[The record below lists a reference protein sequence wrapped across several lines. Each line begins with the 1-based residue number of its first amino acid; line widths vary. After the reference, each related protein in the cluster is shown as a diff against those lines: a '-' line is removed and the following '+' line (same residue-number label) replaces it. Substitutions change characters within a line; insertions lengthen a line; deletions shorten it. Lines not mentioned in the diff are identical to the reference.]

1 MAKIRLNKILCPT
14 DFSDFSLYALDY
26 ALSFAEQYK
35 AKLLLLHVV
44 DVFLH
49 DPAYFAPYVP
59 DRTMFSGYE
68 ENAHSRLKEIVEQKV
83 PAGIETEILVKEGRA
98 FVEIV
103 RVAKEQKVDIIV
115 MGTHG
120 RTGLSHA
127 MFGSTAEKV
136 VRKAP
141 CPVLSIKHP
150 EHDFIMP

>member
-1 MAKIRLNKILCPT
+1 MIDIKKILCPT
-14 DFSDFSLYALDY
+14 DFSDFSTHALTYAV
-26 ALSFAEQYK
+26 SFAQQYK

-49 DPAYFAPYVP
+49 DPVYFAPYVP
-59 DRTMFSGYE
+59 DGSAFEDFEKKARARLE
-68 ENAHSRLKEIVEQKV
+68 EICKENV
-83 PAGIETEILVKEGRA
+83 PAGIEVEPVVRVGRA

-103 RVAKEQKVDIIV
+103 RAARELEVDLIV
-115 MGTHG
+115 IATHG

-136 VRKAP
+136 VRKAS

-150 EHDFIMP
+150 EHEFAMP

>member
-1 MAKIRLNKILCPT
+1 MIAIEKIVCPL
-14 DFSDFSLYALDY
+14 DFSDFSLHALEYAIN
-26 ALSFAEQYK
+26 FAQQFK

-44 DVFLH
+44 DVFLY

-59 DRTMFSGYE
+59 DKAMFTGYE
-68 ENAHSRLKEIVEQKV
+68 QKARTRLEEIAAAKV
-83 PAGIETEILVKEGRA
+83 PQGVDTELVVKDGRA
-98 FVEIV
+98 FAEIV
-103 RVAKEQKVDIIV
+103 KVAREAKADMIV
-115 MGTHG
+115 ISTHG